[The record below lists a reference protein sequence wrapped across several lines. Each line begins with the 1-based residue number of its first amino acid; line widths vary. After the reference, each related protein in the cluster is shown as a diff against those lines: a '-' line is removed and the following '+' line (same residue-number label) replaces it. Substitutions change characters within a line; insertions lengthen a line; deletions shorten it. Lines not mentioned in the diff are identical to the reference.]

1 MGILEVNP
9 FFAGVTNPVSSSLI
23 VESIRYRMATSILLV
38 IIPSLLLLCLAV
50 VISVLAWAFWSLRK
64 ETKERKRTLK
74 ATMVQISKKMAEA
87 NNFVGVPNKLQII
100 ETDSEAAMPPQ
111 SNFKEAMDEVSN
123 PDDFAE
129 LLLQKKVPL
138 KSILKNK
145 PKLVKTTAVRENLL
159 PKIKIAT
166 ASETENLPKVIVEG
180 AASKIKIPNEKKES
194 SNSSKQLKL
203 VNTVAVKENLMPKN
217 NHKASKETVAVK
229 TENLPTVNVE
239 NEKKKSSK
247 SSKRPKP
254 VPADAVRENLQPKT
268 NHKGSKVTVAK
279 IAVKTEN
286 LPTVNVENEKKKS
299 SKSSI
304 RPKPVP
310 ADAVREN
317 LQPKTNHKGSK
328 VTVAKIAVKTENLP
342 TVNVENEKKKSSKS
356 SKQPKPVKTE
366 NLPTVNVDA
375 ASLIKTPKKRSK
387 LSKSSKHL
395 PKVDKYEEQ
404 ETKRRSNSRLIIVET
419 VTENL
424 PKINNEGVI
433 EIENL
438 PPNVD
443 YDTLGAK
450 PKLRKESKESSKKSK
465 CSSTGDELKTSYNTI
480 PRRRSKERDFQ
491 PVKQAC
497 PILFRTTIPLADL
510 KNNDEQPSSSSSGEL
525 KHNTFPRRRLKERD
539 PQPVKQA
546 RTILDISLADL
557 KNNDERPSSKL
568 VKTVAVREENLL
580 PKIKE
585 TVAIKIATAAAETEN
600 LPKVIGE
607 GAASKI
613 KTPNEKKESSNSSKQ
628 LKLVKTENLP
638 TVNVENEKKKSS
650 KISKRPKPVAVDA
663 VSENLLPRR
672 RSKERDPQPVKQ
684 ARAILDIP
692 LADLKK
698 TEERRPSAFSAF
710 FREFKYYTFPPRQK
724 KVKKLVN
731 QDPILDNI
739 IADLK
744 KYDVLERT
752 SDIVLKKKNASI
764 LKKAR
769 RPEKRPKL
777 NVILE
782 AEEEAQSESD
792 QSLENERLA
801 ETVPTSHSKEA
812 SNLMFEPAKP
822 FDNSRLI

>member
-100 ETDSEAAMPPQ
+100 ETDSEAAMPPP

-180 AASKIKIPNEKKES
+180 AASKIKIPNEKKKS

-247 SSKRPKP
+247 SSK
-254 VPADAVRENLQPKT
+254 
-268 NHKGSKVTVAK
+268 
-279 IAVKTEN
+279 
-286 LPTVNVENEKKKS
+286 
-299 SKSSI
+299 